1 MNSKARWT
9 IGILLA
15 LVIGLGVGLAVV
27 AGDDSGDEPETV
39 TVSTQETTE
48 TEPIEPETTPTETQ
62 PSNGG
67 ETAPSGEPDGSG
79 GLGFD

>member
-27 AGDDSGDEPETV
+27 AGDDSGAEPDTV
-39 TVSTQETTE
+39 TVSTEETTE
-48 TEPIEPETTPTETQ
+48 TEATEPETTPTETQ

-67 ETAPSGEPDGSG
+67 ETAPSGGQPDGSG
-79 GLGFD
+79 GLGF